1 MYTQVYDV
9 DASRKIDF
17 PQFIDPGRVF
27 VTFVPKGED
36 LYLESDE
43 YFNSEISFE

>member
-1 MYTQVYDV
+1 
-9 DASRKIDF
+9 
-17 PQFIDPGRVF
+17 

-43 YFNSEISFE
+43 YFNSEISFEWSWQGAIDYLDSLIAKGQEQYAH